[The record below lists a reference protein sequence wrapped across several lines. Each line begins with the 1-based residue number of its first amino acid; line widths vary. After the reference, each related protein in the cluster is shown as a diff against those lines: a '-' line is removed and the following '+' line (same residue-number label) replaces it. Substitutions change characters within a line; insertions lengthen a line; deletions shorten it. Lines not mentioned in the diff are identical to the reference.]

1 MAKELVN
8 LQKNNTKSFISIF
21 LIIMKIFTKLVS
33 VFLLVAIGS
42 LFFFS
47 CAEKEKCTPMVSNK
61 NIMNMK
67 SLFYLVVTMV
77 VIIACTNEEFDANSE
92 VKKEEVKTKIAS
104 LAEKYDVNIDFFE
117 INPSE
122 KTENEMSLEEIEEL
136 FRDIKQLRE
145 HPVELKMYKDKEENG
160 CMFYSTKEQKPSV
173 PLAKTRSEIYSFSDW
188 IWNLTWF
195 SVTLIEDN
203 KNVTVM
209 TDITGLSVY
218 TYSQSYA
225 SGYVSGNSISFNSTG
240 KIKAT
245 ITQVVGFNLSYVIN
259 SSGTYDKSAG
269 KGSVTV
275 SAY

>member
-1 MAKELVN
+1 
-8 LQKNNTKSFISIF
+8 
-21 LIIMKIFTKLVS
+21 MK
-33 VFLLVAIGS
+33 G
-42 LFFFS
+42 
-47 CAEKEKCTPMVSNK
+47 
-61 NIMNMK
+61 
-67 SLFYLVVTMV
+67 LFYLVVTMV

-104 LAEKYDVNIDFFE
+104 LAEKYDVNVDICE

-122 KTENEMSLEEIEEL
+122 KTEK
-136 FRDIKQLRE
+136 DIKQLRE

-225 SGYVSGNSISFNSTG
+225 SGYVSGNAISFNSTG

>member
-1 MAKELVN
+1 
-8 LQKNNTKSFISIF
+8 
-21 LIIMKIFTKLVS
+21 
-33 VFLLVAIGS
+33 
-42 LFFFS
+42 
-47 CAEKEKCTPMVSNK
+47 
-61 NIMNMK
+61 MNMK
-67 SLFYLVVTMV
+67 GLFYLVVTMV

-104 LAEKYDVNIDFFE
+104 LAEKYDVNVDFFE

-195 SVTLIEDN
+195 SVTLIE
-203 KNVTVM
+203 
-209 TDITGLSVY
+209 GLSVY

-225 SGYVSGNSISFNSTG
+225 SGYVSGNAISFNSTG

>member
-1 MAKELVN
+1 
-8 LQKNNTKSFISIF
+8 
-21 LIIMKIFTKLVS
+21 MK
-33 VFLLVAIGS
+33 G
-42 LFFFS
+42 
-47 CAEKEKCTPMVSNK
+47 
-61 NIMNMK
+61 
-67 SLFYLVVTMV
+67 LFYLVVTMV

-104 LAEKYDVNIDFFE
+104 LAEKYDVNVDFFE

-218 TYSQSYA
+218 TITHLQVQLLLLSLHQLNSQEYERCNLFTCFYLRPRLQQA
-225 SGYVSGNSISFNSTG
+225 DQR
-240 KIKAT
+240 IKG
-245 ITQVVGFNLSYVIN
+245 ICQIYGHRDNPCL
-259 SSGTYDKSAG
+259 
-269 KGSVTV
+269 
-275 SAY
+275 

>member
-1 MAKELVN
+1 
-8 LQKNNTKSFISIF
+8 
-21 LIIMKIFTKLVS
+21 MK
-33 VFLLVAIGS
+33 G
-42 LFFFS
+42 
-47 CAEKEKCTPMVSNK
+47 
-61 NIMNMK
+61 
-67 SLFYLVVTMV
+67 LFYLVVTMV

-104 LAEKYDVNIDFFE
+104 LAEKYDVNVDFFE

-203 KNVTVM
+203 KNVTVLIP
-209 TDITGLSVY
+209 TPVVLVPISSFQKPKELSRAQEG
-218 TYSQSYA
+218 TLPMQS
-225 SGYVSGNSISFNSTG
+225 SIFPN
-240 KIKAT
+240 KEI
-245 ITQVVGFNLSYVIN
+245 
-259 SSGTYDKSAG
+259 
-269 KGSVTV
+269 
-275 SAY
+275 